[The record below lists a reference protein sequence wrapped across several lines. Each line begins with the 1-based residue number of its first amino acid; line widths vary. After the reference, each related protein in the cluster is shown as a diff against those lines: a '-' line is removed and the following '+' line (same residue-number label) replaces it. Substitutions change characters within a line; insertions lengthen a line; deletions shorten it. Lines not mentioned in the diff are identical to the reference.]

1 MLKRTSSLY
10 LDVWKPANATA
21 DSALPVRVWI
31 YGGANSAGGI
41 SDPLY
46 DGCNIASGDA
56 LLVSINYRLGPLGF
70 LALDSAGIAGNQAT
84 QDILLA
90 LEWVQENIAAF
101 GGDPVSGC
109 AETPPSCDLH
119 VANVT
124 AAEKSTAARAVCRRY
139 RHVHHRYVA
148 PSSSSDQCSHHGVG
162 RRTGCATV

>member
-1 MLKRTSSLY
+1 LLKRTSSLY

-101 GGDPVSGC
+101 GGDPVSRC
-109 AETPPSCDLH
+109 TETPPSC
-119 VANVT
+119 
-124 AAEKSTAARAVCRRY
+124 
-139 RHVHHRYVA
+139 
-148 PSSSSDQCSHHGVG
+148 G
-162 RRTGCATV
+162 RPCC

>member
-1 MLKRTSSLY
+1 MPAGLRSPSEPLLKRTSSLY

-21 DSALPVRVWI
+21 GSALPVRVWI

-56 LLVSINYRLGPLGF
+56 MLVSINYRLGPLGF
-70 LALDSAGIAGNQAT
+70 LALDSAGIAGNQAI

-101 GGDPVSGC
+101 W
-109 AETPPSCDLH
+109 
-119 VANVT
+119 
-124 AAEKSTAARAVCRRY
+124 R
-139 RHVHHRYVA
+139 
-148 PSSSSDQCSHHGVG
+148 
-162 RRTGCATV
+162 

>member
-1 MLKRTSSLY
+1 MLKCTSSLY
-10 LDVWKPANATA
+10 LDVWTPTNATA
-21 DSALPVRVWI
+21 DSALPVRVWV

-70 LALDSAGIAGNQAT
+70 LALDSAGITGNQAT

-109 AETPPSCDLH
+109 VETPPSLWLPC
-119 VANVT
+119 
-124 AAEKSTAARAVCRRY
+124 C
-139 RHVHHRYVA
+139 
-148 PSSSSDQCSHHGVG
+148 
-162 RRTGCATV
+162 